1 MNGKSQT
8 NRYQKSNL
16 LLLQR
21 HNLKKF
27 KSNFLKIDKKHYK
40 GIDTL
45 QLKIGDCG
53 NIHSA
58 NPLFLLVN
66 YASGYIEKK
75 HGNKN
80 LIFDNPANENKWL
93 LKKYAD
99 VWDGIKNKIKAIN
112 GDKENYYGKDY
123 MKIKL
128 NSDYD
133 LPLNK
138 PPKFHAMTIFIRSV
152 FEECGKR
159 YPQVFL
165 DDALYEL

>member
-16 LLLQR
+16 LFLQR

-80 LIFDNPANENKWL
+80 LIFDNSANENKWL

-99 VWDGIKNKIKAIN
+99 IWDGIKNKIKAIN
-112 GDKENYYGKDY
+112 EDKENYYGKDY

-152 FEECGKR
+152 FEECGKL